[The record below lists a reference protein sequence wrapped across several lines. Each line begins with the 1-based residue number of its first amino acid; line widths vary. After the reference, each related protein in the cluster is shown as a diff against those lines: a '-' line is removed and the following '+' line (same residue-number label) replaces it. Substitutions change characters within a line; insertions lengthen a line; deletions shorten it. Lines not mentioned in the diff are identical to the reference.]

1 MFNVNLADEVV
12 KNVEKSKRIKQTKP
26 KKIPKS
32 RPADSAV
39 GTTDDIKLGQELSA
53 SILKELDNL
62 TNTLTSSYSGGAGS
76 LPMNFV
82 WPNEGEAEEDI
93 VEKPPRPTGPGVH
106 YPPRYINI
114 CVMYINRCIFLGT

>member
-12 KNVEKSKRIKQTKP
+12 KNVEKSKRVKQTKP
-26 KKIPKS
+26 KKATIS
-32 RPADSAV
+32 RTNNSAI
-39 GTTDDIKLGQELSA
+39 GTKDDIKLGQELSA

-82 WPNEGEAEEDI
+82 WPNEKEEEDLL
-93 VEKPPRPTGPGVH
+93 ERSPRPVGPGVH
-106 YPPRYINI
+106 YPPR
-114 CVMYINRCIFLGT
+114 